1 MSDRLKALR
10 EKRAAA
16 WASMTE
22 ITDKAAAEK
31 RDLTGEELG
40 QHGKWFDDSETLRKQ
55 IEAEERSL
63 EIQRQRAAD
72 ELAERDRDKDA
83 ARNSDGDAA
92 VEKRKLESFRT
103 YLRGERITE
112 EQRAALN
119 AGTDPEGGYLVAPT
133 TFVGGLLKAVDD
145 AVFIKGASNNVRL
158 GTAKSLGV
166 ITLDTDPDDFEWTTE
181 LGTGSEDT
189 ATRFGR
195 REFVPNPLAKRL
207 KISKKLL
214 RNSTMPIEQ
223 IVMGRMAYKLAITLE
238 KNYLLGNG
246 AKKPLG
252 LFVASAD
259 GIPTGR
265 DVTEGSTTTAL
276 TFDSL
281 IAAKYSVKA
290 QYWPAA
296 RWMFHRDAVK
306 KISLLK
312 DGDQQYLWRPSV
324 REGEP
329 DTILGH
335 GMMVSEYVP
344 NTFTAGLYVGLF
356 GDFSN
361 YWTCDALDMQVQY
374 LDQLYAETNQDGF
387 ILRYEGDGAPAMA
400 EAFARLKLAAS

>member
-10 EKRAAA
+10 EKRAVV
-16 WASMTE
+16 WTSMTA
-22 ITDKAAAEK
+22 ITDKAATEK
-31 RDLTGEELG
+31 RDLTKEEVAE
-40 QHGKWFDDSETLRKQ
+40 HGKLFDEAEGLRGQ
-55 IEAEERSL
+55 VDTEERSL
-63 EIQRQRAAD
+63 EVQRQRAAA
-72 ELAERDRDKDA
+72 ELAERDRNKEAD
-83 ARNSDGDAA
+83 RNSDGDAA
-92 VEKRKLESFRT
+92 AEKRNVESFRT
-103 YLRGERITE
+103 YLRGEKLTG

-119 AGTDPEGGYLVAPT
+119 AGTDPEGGFLVAPT

-145 AVFIKGASNNVRL
+145 AVYIKSVSNNIRL

-189 ATRFGR
+189 STRFGK

-214 RNSTMPIEQ
+214 RNSTMAIDQ
-223 IVMGRMAYKLAITLE
+223 IVLGRMAYKLGITLE

-252 LFVASAD
+252 VFVASAD
-259 GIPTGR
+259 GIPSSR

-281 IAAKYSVKA
+281 IAAKYSLKA
-290 QYWPAA
+290 QYWAAA

-312 DGDQQYLWRPSV
+312 DLEGQYMWRPSV

-335 GMMVSEYVP
+335 GLMVSEYVP
-344 NTFTAGLYVGLF
+344 NTFTTGLYVGIF

-374 LDQLYAETNQDGF
+374 LDQLYAETNQDGY
-387 ILRYEGDGAPAMA
+387 ILRYEGDGAPALA
-400 EAFARLKLAAS
+400 EAFARLKLA